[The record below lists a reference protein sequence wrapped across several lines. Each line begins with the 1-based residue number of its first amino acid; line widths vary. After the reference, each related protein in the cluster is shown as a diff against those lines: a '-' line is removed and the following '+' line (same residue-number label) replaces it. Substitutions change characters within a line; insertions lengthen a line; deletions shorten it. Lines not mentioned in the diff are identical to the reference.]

1 MQSYLLKAKELLE
14 QKKISNLELAQLIG
28 KNKNTISNYFTEK
41 TKIDIDT
48 FIKISKA
55 LNVPVGYFFDDENID
70 KANDISFNYQRLKG
84 DNNILSNGKEKK
96 DIAIAKLRS
105 QLEFFTYRAESCES
119 IIKEKERVIESLN
132 AQIELLID
140 KN

>member
-1 MQSYLLKAKELLE
+1 MDFDRL
-14 QKKISNLELAQLIG
+14 KKIAKKKGFTVKKMMEEIGRSELNFYRWVKRNSLEVSDL
-28 KNKNTISNYFTEK
+28 E
-41 TKIDIDT
+41 
-48 FIKISKA
+48 KIS
-55 LNVPVGYFFDDENID
+55 LLLQVPIAYFFESADNID

>member
-1 MQSYLLKAKELLE
+1 MDFDRL
-14 QKKISNLELAQLIG
+14 KKIAKKKGFTVKKMMEEIGRSEPNFYRWVKRNSLEVSDL
-28 KNKNTISNYFTEK
+28 E
-41 TKIDIDT
+41 
-48 FIKISKA
+48 KIS
-55 LNVPVGYFFDDENID
+55 LLLQVPIAYFFESADNID